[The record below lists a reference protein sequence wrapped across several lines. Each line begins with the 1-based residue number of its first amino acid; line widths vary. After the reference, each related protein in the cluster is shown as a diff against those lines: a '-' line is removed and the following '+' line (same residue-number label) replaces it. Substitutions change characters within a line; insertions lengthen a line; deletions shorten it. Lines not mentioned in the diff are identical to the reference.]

1 MADKKANKSDKSE
14 RRHGRK
20 WTFDLAAAS
29 KALSVRSSKGA
40 LGAPMG
46 WSQLEETSDGSVTK
60 KDDLAA
66 LKTSMAMEIAMGQG
80 RSLMMN
86 MFMMW
91 MSGNSIHIMPIM
103 FTGMAIMAPI
113 TAISNINQAFVKFH
127 DVDVTLAKLLYI
139 VINILGLLAGM
150 YKCSSLGLLPTK
162 PADWLQLEQI
172 QPAMQFSG
180 GGEPLVF

>member
-1 MADKKANKSDKSE
+1 MSLGPSCVCSCVCVVRDLQC
-14 RRHGRK
+14 GR
-20 WTFDLAAAS
+20 
-29 KALSVRSSKGA
+29 
-40 LGAPMG
+40 
-46 WSQLEETSDGSVTK
+46 
-60 KDDLAA
+60 
-66 LKTSMAMEIAMGQG
+66 
-80 RSLMMN
+80 
-86 MFMMW
+86 

-172 QPAMQFSG
+172 QP
-180 GGEPLVF
+180 VRVCCCDVC